1 MFQHGVAV
9 AGRLSRGLSDCVR
22 ARGRGA
28 GGRAVALHGSASV
41 DYAARALMW

>member
-28 GGRAVALHGSASV
+28 GGRAVALHSDIWGGE
-41 DYAARALMW
+41 RLL